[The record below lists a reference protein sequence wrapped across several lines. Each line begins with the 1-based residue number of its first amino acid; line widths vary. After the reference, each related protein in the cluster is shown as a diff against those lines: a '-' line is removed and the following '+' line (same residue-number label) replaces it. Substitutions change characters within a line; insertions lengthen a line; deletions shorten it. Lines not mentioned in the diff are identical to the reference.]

1 MVIGSPPCREARLAA
16 CSVDSVRIVHV
27 LTYVSEDG
35 SYGGPVAVAVS
46 QCRALA
52 ENGHDVALVAGWDGR
67 VALEVPGVDV
77 RLHRVR
83 RLPGLG
89 FAGFFSTDLWRDVAA
104 LTKDCDVVHLH
115 LARDLIQL
123 PAAALA
129 QRRSPTVLQ
138 THGMVRPDKRLSAR
152 LLDGLMTRRV
162 LRRARVLL
170 PLTDAE
176 GRDLALLAP
185 GTASTRIR
193 NGVAI
198 PHVRAAWETPPLV
211 LFLAR
216 LQARKRPSDFVEMA
230 ALVKA
235 DHPETR
241 FLMVGADEGELDS
254 MREQIARLNLVEDIA
269 YAGAVA
275 PSQVSDVLAQAQ
287 IYVLPSVDEPFPM
300 SALEAMSHGLATVI
314 TTETGISDELSV
326 RQTVSVVDP
335 TPASLARAVM
345 SLLDQDEWERSALA
359 AREDAERNFSMAAVV
374 AILETVYRETLS

>member
-1 MVIGSPPCREARLAA
+1 M
-16 CSVDSVRIVHV
+16 
-27 LTYVSEDG
+27 
-35 SYGGPVAVAVS
+35 
-46 QCRALA
+46 
-52 ENGHDVALVAGWDGR
+52 
-67 VALEVPGVDV
+67 
-77 RLHRVR
+77 
-83 RLPGLG
+83 
-89 FAGFFSTDLWRDVAA
+89 
-104 LTKDCDVVHLH
+104 
-115 LARDLIQL
+115 
-123 PAAALA
+123 
-129 QRRSPTVLQ
+129 
-138 THGMVRPDKRLSAR
+138 
-152 LLDGLMTRRV
+152 
-162 LRRARVLL
+162 
-170 PLTDAE
+170 
-176 GRDLALLAP
+176 
-185 GTASTRIR
+185 
-193 NGVAI
+193 
-198 PHVRAAWETPPLV
+198 V